1 MPRNSFWKE
10 KRKTEMLSTPARK
23 IQGKAKTTKTL
34 VKHTSKLSPCG
45 KREAMSGTRYVQSVF
60 STTYPQGVPP
70 SFPGSGFYLQN
81 PTLSNSP
88 QRTCT
93 AQIIP
98 YLSMC
103 PQAIFLDHKSFY
115 PNTNICEET
124 SLVVQWLRQGTPNAG
139 GPGSIPGQGTRSHV
153 PQLKIPHASVK
164 MEDLACCN

>member
-1 MPRNSFWKE
+1 MTRKLGDPISEEAPKTSHLAVMPRNSFWKE

-45 KREAMSGTRYVQSVF
+45 KREAMSGTRYLQSVF

-88 QRTCT
+88 QRTYT
-93 AQIIP
+93 AQITP
-98 YLSMC
+98 YPSMC
-103 PQAIFLDHKSFY
+103 PELFKLIILILIHKLRTSPRKRLSASHWPLVGHIDHLWDS
-115 PNTNICEET
+115 PCT
-124 SLVVQWLRQGTPNAG
+124 W
-139 GPGSIPGQGTRSHV
+139 
-153 PQLKIPHASVK
+153 
-164 MEDLACCN
+164 